1 MRVSVII
8 PAFNAA
14 VTLPSCLDSF
24 MDGTVEVIVVD
35 DGSTDGTAEIV
46 RKSYPSVRLL
56 QQPNRGVS
64 AARNAGLDVATGDYV
79 TFVDADDQLSPG
91 ALKKA
96 CTIVNEDGPDI
107 LVFRGFAGEVEQYPW
122 VSCFIAGKDYD
133 KNGMQ
138 GYMRGSVCGCLFK
151 RFYLRQH
158 RLRFPEG
165 ISMAEDQL
173 FLNASIAFG
182 GRIQFRDIRLYEVH
196 EHPGSASRRYDD
208 SYFQRLS
215 AALFRSP
222 DVIPDI
228 RICTRVQLSMIQG
241 ITRVAVLTGRTPTEI
256 LRLTHLDQALP
267 LSVSQMKKGSLTART
282 VLLNA
287 SYPLF
292 YWATRFKMRFE

>member
-1 MRVSVII
+1 
-8 PAFNAA
+8 
-14 VTLPSCLDSF
+14 
-24 MDGTVEVIVVD
+24 
-35 DGSTDGTAEIV
+35 
-46 RKSYPSVRLL
+46 
-56 QQPNRGVS
+56 
-64 AARNAGLDVATGDYV
+64 
-79 TFVDADDQLSPG
+79 
-91 ALKKA
+91 
-96 CTIVNEDGPDI
+96 
-107 LVFRGFAGEVEQYPW
+107 
-122 VSCFIAGKDYD
+122 
-133 KNGMQ
+133 
-138 GYMRGSVCGCLFK
+138 
-151 RFYLRQH
+151 
-158 RLRFPEG
+158 
-165 ISMAEDQL
+165 MAEDQL

-256 LRLTHLDQALP
+256 LRLTHLDQTLP
-267 LSVSQMKKGSLTART
+267 LSVSQMKKGSLIVRT